1 MKIAVIVLSSIL
13 ASSGC
18 AMTVKGVVSDRQSGQ
33 PIPLCAV
40 GVSGLVVHT
49 DHTGAYRIKVRV
61 MKKELEVS
69 AAGYVPQTVP
79 IARASGSRYP
89 IVDVQLERDRDAMP
103 SGAKFDPY
111 TGKPMVPQFDP
122 YTGKP
127 LRDRPTASR

>member
-1 MKIAVIVLSSIL
+1 MRIAVVVASSFL
-13 ASSGC
+13 VFSGC
-18 AMTVKGVVSDRQSGQ
+18 AMTVKGVVSDRETGQ
-33 PIPLCAV
+33 PVALCAV

-61 MKKELEVS
+61 MKKQLEVS

-79 IARASGSRYP
+79 IVRATGSRYP
-89 IVDVQLERDRDAMP
+89 VVDVQLERDREAMP
-103 SGAKFDPY
+103 NGAKYDPY

-127 LRDRPTASR
+127 IREKPTASR